1 MAVLEAYKRNIHSQN
16 GEDGIIEEILSRLS
30 IRDGMFV
37 EFGAWD
43 GRYLSNTYALLEK
56 GWQGV
61 YIEGDPAKYEDLVRN
76 MAGYSSKLDLQC
88 AFVEP
93 AGEGSL
99 DNLLAKTRVGEDFE
113 VLSIDVDSCDWQ
125 IWQGLHRYRPK
136 IVIIEVNSYIPIGIY
151 QTHRG
156 GKAMGSSFTAMVD
169 LGAKKGY
176 SPVCH
181 TGNVLFVRND
191 LVGRL
196 GLPEVELLFPETL
209 FDYRHIELRYE
220 RPGNGPE

>member
-1 MAVLEAYKRNIHSQN
+1 MPVLEAFKRNVHSQN
-16 GEDGIIEEILSRLS
+16 GEDGIIEEILARLS
-30 IRDGMFV
+30 IGEGMFV

-61 YIEGDPAKYEDLVRN
+61 YIEGDQAKYDDLVRN
-76 MAGYSSKLDLQC
+76 MGEHSANVDLLC

-93 AGEGSL
+93 AGDRSL
-99 DNLLAKTRVGEDFE
+99 DKLLARTRVGSEFE
-113 VLSIDVDSCDWQ
+113 VLSVDVDSCDWQ
-125 IWQGLHRYRPK
+125 IWQGLHGYRPK
-136 IVIIEVNSYIPIGIY
+136 IVVIEVNSLIPVGIY

-156 GKAMGSSFTAMVD
+156 GDAMGSSFTAMVD
-169 LGAKKGY
+169 LGARKGY

-181 TGNVLFVRND
+181 TGNVIFVRND

-196 GLPEVELLFPETL
+196 GLPEVELLFPESL
-209 FDYRHIELRYE
+209 FDYRHVQLCYE
-220 RPGNGPE
+220 RSKDGPE